1 MNKATILK
9 KQETVSTIASQIKE
23 AKSLVVVEYRGVS
36 VSALEALRKE
46 LRKEGAFIKVYKNTL
61 VERATHELDLNLDQE
76 LVGPNAFV
84 FSNEDAVSAP
94 KIIAKAA
101 KTNKNLVVKGGVVEG
116 RVCDSK
122 QMNEVAKLPSR
133 EGLYAMIL
141 SCITSPIRGVA
152 CAIKAVADAKEENA

>member
-9 KQETVSTIASQIKE
+9 KQGTVNEIASHIKE
-23 AKSLVVVEYRGVS
+23 AKSVVIVEYRGVS
-36 VSALEALRKE
+36 VSALETLRRD

-61 VERATHELDLNLDQE
+61 VERAAQELDVNLGQE

-101 KTNKNLVVKGGVVEG
+101 KKNKNLVVKGGVVEG

-152 CAIKAVADAKEENA
+152 CAIKAVADAKENA

>member
-1 MNKATILK
+1 MASTKVLNAKKQIVSEITDKIKNSESVIVFQYQGLTVDELK
-9 KQETVSTIASQIKE
+9 KKK
-23 AKSLVVVEYRGVS
+23 KSLREVNSEV
-36 VSALEALRKE
+36 
-46 LRKEGAFIKVYKNTL
+46 KVYKNTL

-101 KTNKNLVVKGGVVEG
+101 KKNKNLVVKGGVVEG
-116 RVCDSK
+116 KVCNAE
-122 QMNEVAKLPSR
+122 QMKEVAKLPSR

-141 SCITSPIRGVA
+141 SCIQAPIRGVA
-152 CAIKAVADAKEENA
+152 CAIKAVADAKENA

>member
-1 MNKATILK
+1 MNEATILR
-9 KQETVSTIASQIKE
+9 KQETVNEIANHIKE
-23 AKSLVVVEYRGVS
+23 AKSMVIVEYRGVT
-36 VSALEALRKE
+36 VSELETLRRD

-84 FSNEDAVSAP
+84 FSLEDAVSAP

-101 KTNKNLVVKGGVVEG
+101 KKNENLVVKGGLVEG
-116 RVCDSK
+116 RVCTAEQIK
-122 QMNEVAKLPSR
+122 EVSKLPSR

-141 SCITSPIRGVA
+141 SCIQSPIRGVA
-152 CAIKAVADAKEENA
+152 CAIKAVAEAKENA

>member
-9 KQETVSTIASQIKE
+9 KQETVNEIASHIKE
-23 AKSLVVVEYRGVS
+23 AKSMVIVEYRGVT
-36 VSALEALRKE
+36 VSELETLRRD

-84 FSNEDAVSAP
+84 FSTGDAVSAP
-94 KIIAKAA
+94 KIIANAA
-101 KTNKNLVVKGGVVEG
+101 KKNENLVVKGGLVEG
-116 RVCDSK
+116 RVCTAEQIK
-122 QMNEVAKLPSR
+122 EVSKLPSR

-141 SCITSPIRGVA
+141 SCIQSPIRGVA
-152 CAIKAVADAKEENA
+152 CAIKAVAEAKENA

>member
-9 KQETVSTIASQIKE
+9 KQETVNEIASHIKE
-23 AKSLVVVEYRGVS
+23 AKSMVIVEYRGVS
-36 VSALEALRKE
+36 VSALETLRRD

-61 VERATHELDLNLDQE
+61 VERAANDLDVNLGQD

-101 KTNKNLVVKGGVVEG
+101 KKNENLVVKGGLVEG
-116 RVCDSK
+116 RVCDAK
-122 QMNEVAKLPSR
+122 QMSEVAKLPSR

-141 SCITSPIRGVA
+141 SCIQSPIRGVA
-152 CAIKAVADAKEENA
+152 CAIKAVADAKENA

>member
-1 MNKATILK
+1 MNQATILK
-9 KQETVSTIASQIKE
+9 KQETVNEIASHIKE
-23 AKSLVVVEYRGVS
+23 AKSMVIVEYRGVT
-36 VSALEALRKE
+36 VSALETLRKD

-61 VERATHELDLNLDQE
+61 VERAAHDLDLNLDQE

-101 KTNKNLVVKGGVVEG
+101 KTNKHLVVKGGLVEG
-116 RVCDSK
+116 RVCDAE
-122 QMNEVAKLPSR
+122 QMKAVAKLPSR

-152 CAIKAVADAKEENA
+152 CAIKAVADAKENA

>member
-101 KTNKNLVVKGGVVEG
+101 KTNKNLK
-116 RVCDSK
+116 SLL
-122 QMNEVAKLPSR
+122 QFL
-133 EGLYAMIL
+133 
-141 SCITSPIRGVA
+141 
-152 CAIKAVADAKEENA
+152 

>member
-9 KQETVSTIASQIKE
+9 KQETLNEIASHIKE
-23 AKSLVVVEYRGVS
+23 AKSMVIVEYRGVS
-36 VSALEALRKE
+36 VSALETLRRD

-61 VERATHELDLNLDQE
+61 VERAANDLDVNLGQD

-101 KTNKNLVVKGGVVEG
+101 KKNKNLVVKGGVVEG
-116 RVCDSK
+116 KVCNAE
-122 QMNEVAKLPSR
+122 QMKEVAKLPSR

-141 SCITSPIRGVA
+141 SCIQAPIRGVA
-152 CAIKAVADAKEENA
+152 CAIKAVADAKENA

>member
-1 MNKATILK
+1 MNEATILR
-9 KQETVSTIASQIKE
+9 KQETVNEIANHIKE
-23 AKSLVVVEYRGVS
+23 AKSMVIVEYRGVT
-36 VSALEALRKE
+36 VSELETLRRD

-84 FSNEDAVSAP
+84 FSLEDAVSAP

-101 KTNKNLVVKGGVVEG
+101 KKNENLVVKGGLVEG
-116 RVCDSK
+116 RVCTAE
-122 QMNEVAKLPSR
+122 QITEVAKLPSR

-141 SCITSPIRGVA
+141 SCIQSPIRGVA
-152 CAIKAVADAKEENA
+152 CAIKAVAEAKENA

>member
-9 KQETVSTIASQIKE
+9 KQETVSEIASHIKE
-23 AKSLVVVEYRGVS
+23 AKSMVIVEYRGVS
-36 VSALEALRKE
+36 VSALETLRRD

-61 VERATHELDLNLDQE
+61 VERAANDLDVNLGQD

-101 KTNKNLVVKGGVVEG
+101 KTNKNLVVKGGLVEG
-116 RVCDSK
+116 RVCDAK
-122 QMNEVAKLPSR
+122 QMGEVAKLPSR

-141 SCITSPIRGVA
+141 SCIQSPIRGVA
-152 CAIKAVADAKEENA
+152 CAIKAVADAKENA

>member
-9 KQETVSTIASQIKE
+9 KQGTVNEIASHIKE
-23 AKSLVVVEYRGVS
+23 AKSVVIVEYRGVS
-36 VSALEALRKE
+36 VSALETLRRD

-61 VERATHELDLNLDQE
+61 VERAAQELDVNLGQE

-101 KTNKNLVVKGGVVEG
+101 KTNKHLVVKGGLVEG
-116 RVCDSK
+116 KVCDAE
-122 QMNEVAKLPSR
+122 QMKEVAKLPTR

-141 SCITSPIRGVA
+141 SCIQAPIRGVA

>member
-1 MNKATILK
+1 MNEATILR
-9 KQETVSTIASQIKE
+9 KQETVNEITSHIKE
-23 AKSLVVVEYRGVS
+23 AKSMVIVEYRGVT
-36 VSALEALRKE
+36 VSQLEALRKE

-76 LVGPNAFV
+76 LVGPNAFI
-84 FSNEDAVSAP
+84 FSKNDAVSAP

-101 KTNKNLVVKGGVVEG
+101 KKNENLVVKGGIVEG

-122 QMNEVAKLPSR
+122 QMIEVAKLPTR

-141 SCITSPIRGVA
+141 SCIQAPIRGVA
-152 CAIKAVADAKEENA
+152 CAINAVAEAKENA

>member
-1 MNKATILK
+1 MVI
-9 KQETVSTIASQIKE
+9 
-23 AKSLVVVEYRGVS
+23 VEYRGVS
-36 VSALEALRKE
+36 VSALETLRRD

-61 VERATHELDLNLDQE
+61 VERAAHDLDLNLDQE

-101 KTNKNLVVKGGVVEG
+101 KKNKNLVVKGGVVEG
-116 RVCDSK
+116 KVCNAE
-122 QMNEVAKLPSR
+122 QMKEVAKLPSR

-141 SCITSPIRGVA
+141 SCIQAPIRGVA
-152 CAIKAVADAKEENA
+152 CAIKAVADAKENA

>member
-9 KQETVSTIASQIKE
+9 KQETVNEIVSHIKE
-23 AKSLVVVEYRGVS
+23 AKSMVIVEYRGVS
-36 VSALEALRKE
+36 VSALETLRRD

-61 VERATHELDLNLDQE
+61 VERAANDLDVNLGQD

-101 KTNKNLVVKGGVVEG
+101 KTNKNLVVKGGLVEG
-116 RVCDSK
+116 KVCDAK
-122 QMNEVAKLPSR
+122 QMSDVAKLPSR

-141 SCITSPIRGVA
+141 SCIQSPIRGVA
-152 CAIKAVADAKEENA
+152 CAIKAVADAKENA